1 MRGDKLDLET
11 ADEIAAHQQHKSAM
25 AGGLAQRLAEAL
37 LGPLRDARGAA
48 GPQRQCDRHRD
59 EQRYRHDDH
68 RAAPVECVD
77 HLLAERDEDGL
88 AQQTAGGPDDFHG
101 EVVVAFVALK
111 EDEEIS
117 SEALIAYCEESLVKY
132 KVPQKIIF
140 LDTLPKKGPGKID
153 KLSLKTLAA

>member
-1 MRGDKLDLET
+1 MFLVDRKKELIIVGGYNVYPREVDQILTKHPAVSE
-11 ADEIAAHQQHKSAM
+11 AAA
-25 AGGLAQRLAEAL
+25 
-37 LGPLRDARGAA
+37 
-48 GPQRQCDRHRD
+48 
-59 EQRYRHDDH
+59 
-68 RAAPVECVD
+68 V
-77 HLLAERDEDGL
+77 
-88 AQQTAGGPDDFHG
+88 GGPDDFHG

>member
-1 MRGDKLDLET
+1 MATFESIPRGISEAITRDVQE
-11 ADEIAAHQQHKSAM
+11 AAA
-25 AGGLAQRLAEAL
+25 
-37 LGPLRDARGAA
+37 
-48 GPQRQCDRHRD
+48 
-59 EQRYRHDDH
+59 
-68 RAAPVECVD
+68 V
-77 HLLAERDEDGL
+77 
-88 AQQTAGGPDDFHG
+88 GGPDDFHG